1 MDNSKLNLPNPSP
14 KPSKNP
20 FASKKIKVD
29 FERTSWWTRFKIK
42 FISSNFL
49 VLMIFKLFRFALL
62 LGGAF
67 YILMPFITWIAG
79 SFMTHAD
86 IVDITVN
93 LIPRYPT
100 LETYVAIITEN
111 GFLPVLLNTFLLS
124 LVSALLQTAVCCVVG
139 YGLAKFKFTGNKL
152 VWAAVILTL
161 IIPHPLLRFSMQM
174 HFTFFDVGI
183 ISRIFNGSGLLSLF
197 GNARGVNMVT
207 SAIPWPLVLLSVT
220 GLGFKNGLFIFF
232 FRQYFK
238 GIPDELEESAYI
250 DGSGVFRTFLKVIL
264 PLAVPMLIT
273 VFMLSFAWQWTDEFY
288 TTIFT
293 GSGQRFLPDI
303 MVRIP
308 PSLAFEGRSSIYD
321 AAIRNTTGLLII
333 IPLVIIYLFFQ
344 RHIIQGIERSGIT
357 G

>member
-1 MDNSKLNLPNPSP
+1 MDNSKLNIP
-14 KPSKNP
+14 KPNRNP
-20 FASKKIKVD
+20 FESKKIKVD
-29 FERTSWWTRFKIK
+29 FERTSRWERFKIK
-42 FISSNFL
+42 YISSNFL
-49 VLMIFKLFRFALL
+49 VLMIFKFFRFLLL

-67 YILMPFITWIAG
+67 FILLPFITMIAG

-86 IVDITVN
+86 IVDVTVR

-100 LETYVAIITEN
+100 LATYVAIITEN
-111 GFLPVLLNTFLLS
+111 RFLPIMFNTAVLS
-124 LVSALLQTAVCCVVG
+124 LTAAIFQTAVCCVVG
-139 YGLAKFKFTGNKL
+139 YGLAKFKFAGSKI

-161 IIPHPLLRFSMQM
+161 IIPHPLLRYSMGL
-174 HFTFFDVGI
+174 HFQFFDVGI
-183 ISRIFNGSGLLSLF
+183 ISRIFNGSGLLRLF
-197 GNARGVNMVT
+197 GNTTGINLLNSNV
-207 SAIPWPLVLLSVT
+207 PLFLLSVT

-238 GIPDELEESAYI
+238 GVPDELEESAYI
-250 DGSGVFRTFLKVIL
+250 DGSGVFRTFIKVIL

-288 TTIFT
+288 SNIFFPA
-293 GSGQRFLPDI
+293 GGNRLLPDI
-303 MVRIP
+303 LATIP
-308 PSLAFEGRSSIYD
+308 HSLALDGRSPIFD

-344 RHIIQGIERSGIT
+344 RRIIQGIERSGIT